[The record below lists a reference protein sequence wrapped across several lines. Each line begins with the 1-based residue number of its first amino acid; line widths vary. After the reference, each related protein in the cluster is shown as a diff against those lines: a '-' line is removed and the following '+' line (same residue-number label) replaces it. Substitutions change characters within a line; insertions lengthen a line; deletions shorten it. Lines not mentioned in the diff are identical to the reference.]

1 MKLSYE
7 TQIPRTPLHERI
19 MAKLRVQASWLD
31 KNTGESV
38 SVEGT
43 TENVGGS
50 TALVNFETLPPV
62 GGELCLRV
70 LDDETTLFESPVEV
84 IRVERDPTKPL
95 AALAILRNLT
105 KWNDVVLLA
114 ARSWVA
120 EQWKLNYE
128 EEYAN

>member
-43 TENVGGS
+43 TENVG
-50 TALVNFETLPPV
+50 
-62 GGELCLRV
+62 V